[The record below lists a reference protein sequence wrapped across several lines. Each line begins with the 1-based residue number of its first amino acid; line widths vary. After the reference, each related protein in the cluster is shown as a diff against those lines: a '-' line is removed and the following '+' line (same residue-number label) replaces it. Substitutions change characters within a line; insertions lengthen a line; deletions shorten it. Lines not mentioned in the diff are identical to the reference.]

1 MNPMEIKVQVLED
14 NYIRF
19 QVKED
24 PHTLFN
30 LLRILTLEEEGVVLA
45 GYARD
50 RTFEDSLIFQIRTE
64 GKTNPKDALI
74 KAARRLIDNTQQ
86 FKKAFEDEYL

>member
-1 MNPMEIKVQVLED
+1 MNPMEIKVQVIEK

-19 QVKED
+19 QIRED

-30 LLRILTLEEEGVVLA
+30 LLRILTLEEDGVVLA

-64 GKTNPKDALI
+64 GKTDPKDALI
-74 KAARRLIDNTQQ
+74 KASRKLIENTQQ